1 VVFVL
6 VVTLVNFRTKLAH
19 VSIVQLVLYHLVLVL
34 ALVIV
39 AHLVPKLQLPV
50 QVFVLLAKLESFQ

>member
-19 VSIVQLVLYHLVLVL
+19 VSIVHLVLYHLLLVLVN
-34 ALVIV
+34 VIV
-39 AHLVPKLQLPV
+39 VHLVHKPQLPV